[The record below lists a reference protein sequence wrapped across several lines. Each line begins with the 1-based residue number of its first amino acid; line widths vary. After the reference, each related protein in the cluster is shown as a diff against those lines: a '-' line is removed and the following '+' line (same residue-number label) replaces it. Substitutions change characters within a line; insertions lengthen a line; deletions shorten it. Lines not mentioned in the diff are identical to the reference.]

1 VDDGEGDEVAEER
14 AAVEG
19 GGGGLKADIVAEEQ
33 EMASE

>member
-1 VDDGEGDEVAEER
+1 VDDGEGED

-19 GGGGLKADIVAEEQ
+19 GGGGKADIVAEEH